1 VLLWTG
7 IHLLGNAVPS
17 VMTHT
22 TVSGAGLMDPSLIL
36 YSAAIKIDY
45 NVHRLDHI
53 IVEDNLADGVLVDN
67 VPVTLRYIAVVLNG
81 IRYGV

>member
-1 VLLWTG
+1 MLVSTG

-45 NVHRLDHI
+45 NVHRLDRI
-53 IVEDNLADGVLVDN
+53 TVEDNLADGVLVHDIQ
-67 VPVTLRYIAVVLNG
+67 VTLHYITV
-81 IRYGV
+81 I